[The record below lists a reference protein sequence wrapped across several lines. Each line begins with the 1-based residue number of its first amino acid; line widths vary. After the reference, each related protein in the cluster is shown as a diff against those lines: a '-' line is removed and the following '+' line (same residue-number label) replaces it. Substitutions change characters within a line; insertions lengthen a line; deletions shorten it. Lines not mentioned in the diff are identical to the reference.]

1 MASDPDEFDLNSL
14 SIDTLRTVA
23 CFQNEIEHLVDTLL
37 LEAMEMRL
45 TNQLADMLNRKFGGI
60 QFAQAK

>member
-23 CFQNEIEHLVDTLL
+23 RFTLL
-37 LEAMEMRL
+37 SEAMEMRL